1 MTYAKLM
8 HEDFMQ
14 RNDYNCAEAML
25 SAANEA
31 YELNLDER
39 SLRMASPFGGGMGCE
54 HACGALTGG
63 LMALGCM
70 RGRTVAHQ
78 DTRLAALRDAYVERF
93 RERFGSIDCSTIKP
107 AHRSETRGCAPVV
120 EAAAVLLE
128 EILSRPATPS
138 SAG

>member
-8 HEDFMQ
+8 HDDFML

-25 SAANEA
+25 IAANEA
-31 YELNLDER
+31 YELDLDER
-39 SLRMASPFGGGMGCE
+39 SLRIASPFGGGMGCE

-63 LMALGCM
+63 LMVLGCM
-70 RGRTVAHQ
+70 RGQTVSHQ
-78 DTRLAALRDAYVERF
+78 DPRLAALRDAYVQSF
-93 RERFGSIDCSTIKP
+93 RERFGSVDCAAIKP

-120 EAAAVLLE
+120 ETAAVLLE

-138 SAG
+138 SA